1 MRPFPLV
8 QARIP
13 VLLFFAWGCLSCLA
27 QGKRESLTRDFA
39 SLPAKE
45 RSRIA
50 AREAEEARQDTLYQR
65 LMREGDLAFQAGHYN
80 EALDTFRK
88 ARELRPYNVYP
99 KVKIEDLQALIR
111 KREAAVAAE
120 AAPPVELPEAVPA
133 KPEPEAVVA
142 DPPDA
147 PAPKSP
153 SAAVQEDAPAPQP
166 AASPPVAPAPD
177 TQPAV
182 TQRPPATPVKA
193 DPPPPLPPL
202 PMAEEQPVRET
213 GSRVYLQAG
222 AVVTENSVEENGKVV
237 VYKRVAHPWGQTF
250 YFKDGLDMTAR
261 EWEAR
266 FTEAGR

>member
-1 MRPFPLV
+1 MRPFTPV
-8 QARIP
+8 RARTP

-39 SLPAKE
+39 GLPAKE

-65 LMREGDLAFQAGHYN
+65 LMREGDLAFQAGHYD
-80 EALDTFRK
+80 EALDTFRQ

-120 AAPPVELPEAVPA
+120 AAPPVAPVEQPEAVSAPQG
-133 KPEPEAVVA
+133 PEAVA
-142 DPPDA
+142 AHPPAAAA
-147 PAPKSP
+147 P
-153 SAAVQEDAPAPQP
+153 EDAPAPQP
-166 AASPPVAPAPD
+166 TASPSIAPAPD
-177 TQPAV
+177 KPPAV
-182 TQRPPATPVKA
+182 PERPPAIPAKA
-193 DPPPPLPPL
+193 DPPPPLPP
-202 PMAEEQPVRET
+202 PPVAEEQPVRET

-266 FTEAGR
+266 FTEAGH

>member
-1 MRPFPLV
+1 MRPFSRV
-8 QARIP
+8 QARVP

-65 LMREGDLAFQAGHYN
+65 LMREGDLAFQAGQYD

-133 KPEPEAVVA
+133 KPGPEAVVA
-142 DPPDA
+142 A
-147 PAPKSP
+147 SERP
-153 SAAVQEDAPAPQP
+153 SAVAQEDAPAPQA
-166 AASPPVAPAPD
+166 AASTSAAPAPD
-177 TQPAV
+177 KQPAV
-182 TQRPPATPVKA
+182 PERPPAIPAKA
-193 DPPPPLPPL
+193 DPPPPHPSPPV
-202 PMAEEQPVRET
+202 AGEQPVRET

-222 AVVTENSVEENGKVV
+222 AVVTENTVEENGKVV